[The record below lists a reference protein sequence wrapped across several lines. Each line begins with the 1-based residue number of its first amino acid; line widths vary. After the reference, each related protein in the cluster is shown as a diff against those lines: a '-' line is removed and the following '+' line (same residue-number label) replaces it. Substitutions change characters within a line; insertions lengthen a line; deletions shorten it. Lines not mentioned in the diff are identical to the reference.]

1 MTLPGRQE
9 RQPRWAGL
17 AWALWVL
24 TLLGLAATAWLDAL
38 LRQAGQSAL
47 AWLGAGNA
55 ASAGAA
61 VVAATVGALVA
72 SRRPR
77 HPVGWLLVA
86 MGLSVSLSATGSSYK
101 WYGLGAQPGF
111 AGCSSGALERMPQS
125 VRPAVATTRQM
136 SSV

>member
-38 LRQAGQSAL
+38 LRQAGQPAL

-61 VVAATVGALVA
+61 VVAATVGRWWPAA
-72 SRRPR
+72 GPATRS
-77 HPVGWLLVA
+77 VGCW
-86 MGLSVSLSATGSSYK
+86 
-101 WYGLGAQPGF
+101 WPW
-111 AGCSSGALERMPQS
+111 GCRCP
-125 VRPAVATTRQM
+125 
-136 SSV
+136 